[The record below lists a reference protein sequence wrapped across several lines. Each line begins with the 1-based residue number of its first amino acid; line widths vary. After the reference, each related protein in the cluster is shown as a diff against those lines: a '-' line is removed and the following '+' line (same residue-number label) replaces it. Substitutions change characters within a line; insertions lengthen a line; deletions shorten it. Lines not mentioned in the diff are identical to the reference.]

1 MNMKKIFLLTC
12 FALLSCTAQAQLS
25 VGDHFER
32 DSIFYLVL
40 SDSTVETYTDDEFF
54 PTYLYH
60 SPITIPDTFSYQG
73 HLFTVIGIGTG
84 SFCQQTYLPSIHLPN
99 TIRYIGARAFG
110 ACRSLTDFEIPSSVD
125 SLHSEALEFCSL
137 SIRFIRIPANTRY
150 IGPLFLANN
159 DSLKY
164 ISVENGNTHF
174 CSIDGVLY
182 SADTTRIIT
191 YPPAKEGTE
200 YSIHDSTKIISSGA
214 FGISCLQKIK
224 TPEGLEFIEQRAFYN
239 CRQLRTLNLPASVR
253 ISSRN
258 PFLAS
263 PGIDSLTVDENNPY
277 YEMRGECLF
286 TKTGDTLYYMPARTL
301 AAQDTTHIPV
311 GTKVLAPSLFSG
323 MWEGATE
330 WLINTFIV
338 PDGVTTIM
346 DSCFMNRYHTTY
358 IRLPESVSYIGDY
371 AFEFNYGLKVINIPK
386 STKYIGM
393 SAFKFLFNLN
403 RGILI
408 LPDSVEYVGPNAFN
422 SSTGTSNLKV
432 GPKLK
437 KIEPFAFYNIGNEIS
452 PYDGIELLT
461 IPASV
466 KYISEFAFHGHHAL
480 TIKFEGDVDTIEDQ
494 AFWPQDGPNY
504 MQKVILHNV
513 NPPVLLGNV
522 FRFDERT
529 GTFVIPCGS
538 RDNYLADPVWSQI
551 ALHFRED
558 CNDDPEDDPNTEPG
572 VGIETPDT
580 PTVSIR
586 TEGLQLVMSDIE
598 GQDVQIFDISGRLL
612 LHHPANSRN
621 DLRFQLPSA
630 GLYVV
635 HMGEMSYKVVAR

>member
-1 MNMKKIFLLTC
+1 MKRIFLLTC
-12 FALLSCTAQAQLS
+12 VALLSCAAQAQLS
-25 VGDHFER
+25 VGDYFER

-40 SDSTVETYTDDEFF
+40 SDSTVETYAVNTKL
-54 PTYLYH
+54 PPPYQYN

-73 HLFTVIGIGTG
+73 HLFSVIGIGAC
-84 SFCQQTYLPSIHLPN
+84 SFRDQPNLPSIQLPN
-99 TIRYIGARAFG
+99 TIRYIGKEAFLYCYG
-110 ACRSLTDFEIPSSVD
+110 LSDFEIPSSVD
-125 SLHSEALEFCSL
+125 SIYSEALSFGNSFTHPH
-137 SIRFIRIPANTRY
+137 SIRIPANTRY
-150 IGPLFLANN
+150 IEPPFLSYS
-159 DSLKY
+159 DSLQY
-164 ISVENGNTHF
+164 ISVEEGNTHF

-182 SADTTRIIT
+182 TADTTRIIT

-200 YSIHDSTKIISSGA
+200 YSIHDSTKVISRGA
-214 FGISCLQKIK
+214 FSLSQLQKIK
-224 TPEGLEFIEQRAFYN
+224 IPEGLKYIESHAFYE
-239 CRQLRTLNLPASVR
+239 CQQLSTLNLPASAR
-253 ISSRN
+253 ISSHN
-258 PFLAS
+258 PFITS
-263 PGIDSLTVDENNPY
+263 YSITNLTVDTDNPY
-277 YEMRGECLF
+277 YEMRGTNLF
-286 TKTGDTLYYMPARTL
+286 SKTGDTLFYMVTSH
-301 AAQDTTHIPV
+301 DTTRIPE
-311 GTKVLAPSLFSG
+311 GTKVLAPALFANFKS
-323 MWEGATE
+323 WRE
-330 WLINTFIV
+330 WPITAFIV

-346 DSCFMNRYHTTY
+346 DSCFLFRMYHTKY
-358 IRLPESVSYIGDY
+358 IRLPESVTYIGDRVFTY
-371 AFEFNYGLKVINIPK
+371 CTALNKINIPK
-386 STKYIGM
+386 NTKHIGQ
-393 SAFKFLFNLN
+393 SSFEVLLRLE
-403 RGILI
+403 RGILT
-408 LPDSVEYVGPNAFN
+408 LPDSIEYVGPKAFQGA
-422 SSTGTSNLKV
+422 TGTSKMQL
-432 GPKLK
+432 GHKLK
-437 KIEPFAFYNIGNEIS
+437 RVEPYAFYYIGDEVS

-466 KYISEFAFHGHHAL
+466 KYISEFGFHGHHAL

-529 GTFVIPCGS
+529 GIFVIPCGS

-586 TEGLQLVMSDIE
+586 TEGLQLVVSDIE

-621 DLRFQLPSA
+621 DLRFRLPSA

-635 HMGEMSYKVVAR
+635 HVGEKSYKVVAR